1 MARDPVDTGDALLTF
16 KEAMGYL
23 HVSRSTLTRLI
34 EEEKIDGYKV
44 RSTWRFF
51 RSDLDHALK
60 RQKKELD

>member
-1 MARDPVDTGDALLTF
+1 MAMPTGDPLLTF
-16 KEAMGYL
+16 KEAADYL
-23 HVSRSTLTRLI
+23 RVSRSTLTRLI

-51 RSDLDHALK
+51 RSDLNRALK